1 MSRWPAGPDIPCWS
15 SELNETAQYG
25 CPYGTLSPELAK
37 RAEGSDPLATPLM
50 QVLLDWAEQKFRA
63 MGRPDAPDLAAEL
76 GLPTRAAPSSATRSD
91 PPSSWPTKPDASENG
106 SRH

>member
-63 MGRPDAPDLAAEL
+63 KGRRDAPDLAVEL
-76 GLPTRAAPSSATRSD
+76 VSPYERSATPQETRAVLAPG
-91 PPSSWPTKPDASENG
+91 PPPEHD
-106 SRH
+106 

>member
-1 MSRWPAGPDIPCWS
+1 MLVERAD
-15 SELNETAQYG
+15 ETAQYG

-63 MGRPDAPDLAAEL
+63 MGRPDAPDLAVEL
-76 GLPTRAAPSSATRSD
+76 GLPTRAAPPRK
-91 PPSSWPTKPDASENG
+91 KPEPF
-106 SRH
+106 SRLAAAGT

>member
-50 QVLLDWAEQKFRA
+50 QVLLDWAEQEFRA
-63 MGRPDAPDLAAEL
+63 MG
-76 GLPTRAAPSSATRSD
+76 
-91 PPSSWPTKPDASENG
+91 
-106 SRH
+106 